1 MGITGVARLNAI
13 KLALNENVPKAEVTE
28 QDAEMCAYPH
38 NEETWAVSAVV
49 VTEDNKE
56 GVVPVA
62 GPEAETDIEEDVVRG
77 VLTNSQGEVV
87 MDYAEAMDPIVNAAS
102 AALKANASM
111 PIIKPV
117 FKSDHD
123 LDCCRIPTSTRSSK
137 GTPQIYGACA

>member
-1 MGITGVARLNAI
+1 MTG
-13 KLALNENVPKAEVTE
+13 
-28 QDAEMCAYPH
+28 QDVEMCAYPH
-38 NEETWAVSAVV
+38 DEETWAVSAVV
-49 VTEDNKE
+49 VTEDTKE
-56 GVVPVA
+56 V
-62 GPEAETDIEEDVVRG
+62 ETDVEEDVVRG

-102 AALKANASM
+102 AALKANASI